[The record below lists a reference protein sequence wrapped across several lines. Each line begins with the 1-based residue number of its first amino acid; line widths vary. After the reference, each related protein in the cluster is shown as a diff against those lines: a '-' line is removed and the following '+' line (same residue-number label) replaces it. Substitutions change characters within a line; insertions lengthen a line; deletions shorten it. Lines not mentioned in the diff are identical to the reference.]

1 MLDSMKKYLLNIVF
15 IICLTF
21 QVYSQ
26 EGGVVALSV
35 PVRNSLKFNRHLI
48 SPTFSLV
55 REQNKYLSFNNKRE
69 MVQFDNAPQTYIF
82 GYSGRF
88 RENIGAGLSLF
99 QQDYGVFTTFGGV
112 ANFAYNVVLNRESNL
127 TFGMNLGMYNSGINQ
142 GKIITNFPDPSL
154 DDVSSSM
161 VVTLNPGINYGI
173 GFLDFGLTLDNLVS
187 YNFTS
192 SNMLE
197 DNPEQ
202 GIQVHAMYTGYF
214 NSRGF
219 FDESKFSG
227 LLRSEFKKDQTI
239 ISGLM
244 MVSVPK
250 GIWGQVGY
258 NTLYGVSVGVGLNI
272 SSQIAIEYN
281 YEKALGDLS
290 TLGNSHDITLAY
302 RFKNNNRYNY
312 NGDEDEQAFLIQEKK
327 KSSAAK
333 RKTTSKPDPRK
344 KGVNTKNNTAE
355 LAAAALL
362 ASQKKEQEAKE
373 KEEALTEAE
382 RLKAEQK
389 VNLQKEE
396 DAKAWAE
403 VQRVKAEEA
412 ALELTAANRL
422 KAEQEANLKAE
433 QDTQALEEA
442 ERLKAEQEVKLQK
455 EKDAKAWAEVQR
467 LKAEEAALALAAANH
482 LKAEQEAKLKA
493 EQDALAL
500 AETERLKAEQDTQAL
515 AEADRLKAEQKMKLQ
530 KEEDAKAWAEVQRL
544 KAEEAALALAAAN
557 RLKAE
562 EEEIEEGIVPTD
574 EATVLMND
582 ITRDALESNK
592 EQQDLLSKLTETV
605 NLKQQDLDE
614 LIEENDLSEQGIVKA
629 PKPFKSVSAENRE
642 LEELTG
648 DINKVIQSQN
658 DNIRRLDNIYKER
671 LTDVPDEED
680 RTNRFYKQKIKDLK
694 SEQLKAIQLRQS
706 SLLRITQLKEDI
718 KIEKKRRIKRALYE
732 NEDDRYEKDRA
743 DLNTIKQT
751 TPISSV
757 PLNPKDFDYGET
769 LNNIQI
775 IKDVKKVE
783 SGYYLVVAVHS
794 DVKKR
799 DEFLRKAVAAGEA
812 NINFFYDVNSSKYYI
827 YYEKHS
833 NINDAQN
840 TMASK
845 GNKPYNGNMSMVK
858 IEN

>member
-1 MLDSMKKYLLNIVF
+1 M
-15 IICLTF
+15 TF

-26 EGGVVALSV
+26 EGGVAALSV

-48 SPTFSLV
+48 NPTFSLV
-55 REQNKYLSFNNKRE
+55 REQYKYISFNNKRE

-154 DDVSSSM
+154 DNVSSSM
-161 VVTLNPGINYGI
+161 VVTLNPGINYGM
-173 GFLDFGLTLDNLVS
+173 GFLDFGLSLDNLVS
-187 YNFTS
+187 YNFTNS
-192 SNMLE
+192 SMLE

-302 RFKNNNRYNY
+302 RFKKNNRYNY

-327 KSSAAK
+327 KSRVAK

-344 KGVNTKNNTAE
+344 NGVNTKNNTAE
-355 LAAAALL
+355 LAAVALL
-362 ASQKKEQEAKE
+362 ASQEKEQEAKE
-373 KEEALTEAE
+373 TKENLAEQE
-382 RLKAEQK
+382 RLKAE
-389 VNLQKEE
+389 
-396 DAKAWAE
+396 
-403 VQRVKAEEA
+403 EA
-412 ALELTAANRL
+412 I
-422 KAEQEANLKAE
+422 
-433 QDTQALEEA
+433 
-442 ERLKAEQEVKLQK
+442 KLQK
-455 EKDAKAWAEVQR
+455 EKDA
-467 LKAEEAALALAAANH
+467 
-482 LKAEQEAKLKA
+482 QE
-493 EQDALAL
+493 
-500 AETERLKAEQDTQAL
+500 
-515 AEADRLKAEQKMKLQ
+515 
-530 KEEDAKAWAEVQRL
+530 WAEVQRL

-562 EEEIEEGIVPTD
+562 EEGIEEGIVPTD

-671 LTDVPDEED
+671 LEDVPDEED
-680 RTNRFYKQKIKDLK
+680 LTNRFYKQKIKDLK

-751 TPISSV
+751 TPISSE
-757 PLNPKDFDYGET
+757 PLDPKDFDYGET

-799 DEFLRKAVAAGEA
+799 DEFLRKAVAAGES

-833 NINDAQN
+833 NMNDAQN

-845 GNKPYNGNMSMVK
+845 GSKPYNGNMSMVK